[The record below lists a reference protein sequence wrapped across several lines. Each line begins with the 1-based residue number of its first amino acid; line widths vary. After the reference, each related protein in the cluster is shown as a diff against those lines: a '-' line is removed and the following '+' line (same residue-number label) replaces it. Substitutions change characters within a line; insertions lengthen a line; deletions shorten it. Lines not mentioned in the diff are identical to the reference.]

1 VGVVGFEGRGGPPH
15 QTMMRSNERGVAAK
29 PPACLL
35 RLHRHGLVSILVTGG
50 TAREREAMARAF
62 HRASPLRDRP
72 FMTLDCGRDE
82 STLRRALQGWL
93 LRARGLPSPNPLRD
107 VEGGALFL
115 DRLERL
121 STPTQQQLLV
131 LAHHIQGGPG
141 TTLSMPARLAA
152 GSAASLLDDSPKG
165 IAPELLDCLDKIRV
179 EVGVEVAGV
188 DLKSAPEAERGFG
201 RAARV

>member
-1 VGVVGFEGRGGPPH
+1 
-15 QTMMRSNERGVAAK
+15 MMRSKRRGAAAK

-35 RLHRHGLVSILVTGG
+35 RLHRHSLVSILVIGG
-50 TAREREAMARAF
+50 TAPVREEMARAF

-93 LRARGLPSPNPLRD
+93 LPARGGANPLRD

-121 STPTQQQLLV
+121 SKPAQQQLLV

-141 TTLSMPARLAA
+141 TASNMPARLAA
-152 GSAASLLDDSPKG
+152 GSPTSLLDDSPKG

-179 EVGVEVAGV
+179 ELGVAATGLAPGRVA
-188 DLKSAPEAERGFG
+188 EAEREG
-201 RAARV
+201 RTAEARGT